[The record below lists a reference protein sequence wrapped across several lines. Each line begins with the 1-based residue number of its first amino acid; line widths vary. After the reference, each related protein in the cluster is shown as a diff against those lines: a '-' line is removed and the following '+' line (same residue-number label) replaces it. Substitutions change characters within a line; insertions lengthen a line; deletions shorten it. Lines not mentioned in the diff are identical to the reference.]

1 MLPSSS
7 RPDRISLSQSVH
19 CVEATDVGAPPA
31 DYQRCPRPD
40 CGTSIALLSSPLGHH
55 WGRDRIWTARCAPS
69 ASVRWGDHALLLTGD
84 VARAQ
89 SLTLSACEYFCPAAK
104 TRSSKSNSSMTG
116 SLTWLSAGA
125 PTTTSLPRARVA
137 ERLARATGCSVSRR
151 HEPHKPD
158 GLTAAPKT
166 LRRAVEQAYYS
177 ITSSRQRTLPQPGSR
192 ARLVKTTSTRHEN
205 RRADPYCART
215 SEPGLE

>member
-40 CGTSIALLSSPLGHH
+40 CGRSIALLSSPLGHH

-69 ASVRWGDHALLLTGD
+69 ASVRGGDHALLLTGD

-116 SLTWLSAGA
+116 SLTRLSAGA

-151 HEPHKPD
+151 HE
-158 GLTAAPKT
+158 
-166 LRRAVEQAYYS
+166 
-177 ITSSRQRTLPQPGSR
+177 
-192 ARLVKTTSTRHEN
+192 
-205 RRADPYCART
+205 
-215 SEPGLE
+215 